1 MMAVDSI
8 EILSS
13 VIGYT
18 YTILWTA
25 SFYPQFVLNIQR
37 KTTQGFS
44 PDFTL
49 LNVLGMSSYAIH
61 NCVLAFSPLV
71 RDQYAQRHPSSPGP
85 LVQLND
91 VAYAVHG
98 ALITSVIYTQF
109 YPQLWGFKQVEGQK
123 TRPGVGSL
131 LIFWGCIVL
140 VACGSLVVLFGSN
153 SQTWEWLDVIYLLG
167 TVKAVLTVVKYTPQ
181 VWLNYRR
188 KSTGGLS
195 ILQFTLDLGGA
206 LLSILQLV
214 IDSAHAGAWSNV
226 LGNPVK
232 LALGNAT
239 LLFDLAFYVQHFYL
253 YRNAENG
260 RSTDVAILPEEQPLL
275 TASASPN

>member
-1 MMAVDSI
+1 MSVDSI
-8 EILSS
+8 EIISA

-18 YTILWTA
+18 YTMLWTA
-25 SFYPQFVLNIQR
+25 SFYPQFILNIQR

-71 RDQYAQRHPSSPGP
+71 REQFAQRHPSSPSP
-85 LVQLND
+85 MVQLND

-98 ALITSVIYTQF
+98 ALITTVIYTQF
-109 YPQLWGFKQVEGQK
+109 YPRLWSFKQVDGQK

-140 VACGSLVVLFGSN
+140 VACGSLVVLFRPT
-153 SQTWEWLDVIYLLG
+153 SQSWEWLDVIYLLG

-195 ILQFTLDLGGA
+195 ILQFTLDLAGA
-206 LLSILQLV
+206 FLSILQLV
-214 IDSAHAGAWSNV
+214 IDSAHAGAWSNA

-232 LALGNAT
+232 LALGNVT
-239 LLFDLAFYVQHFYL
+239 LLFDLAFYLQHFCL
-253 YRNAENG
+253 YRDAEN
-260 RSTDVAILPEEQPLL
+260 RRLIDVDMLSEEQPLL
-275 TASASPN
+275 IASVPTN